1 MRVRGARMKD
11 LSFTWEIFFLF
22 HDGILESTFSFLTDY
37 AHQFNYQL
45 NPTELNQFARHILF
59 VFFHQKRF
67 ARERS
72 WRLFDQSNDW
82 IRRHFD
88 AKMWR
93 NNLST
98 PNDKWQQRISCLF
111 VCWLEKFARE
121 IYFFFISRGFW
132 RDRFVECGLCNRPK
146 NPSIGNR
153 WKFCMK
159 YFTNRPIDGVHDLG

>member
-1 MRVRGARMKD
+1 VRVRGARMKD

-72 WRLFDQSNDW
+72 WRLFDQSNDR
-82 IRRHFD
+82 IGRHFD
-88 AKMWR
+88 VKIWR
-93 NNLST
+93 NNLRGRT
-98 PNDKWQQRISCLF
+98 PNDKYWSWQQQICCLF
-111 VCWLEKFARE
+111 VE
-121 IYFFFISRGFW
+121 IFFFLISREFW
-132 RDRFVECGLCNRPK
+132 RDRFLECGLCNRPE

-153 WKFCMK
+153 WKWFCMK
-159 YFTNRPIDGVHDLG
+159 YCTNRPIDGFHDLG